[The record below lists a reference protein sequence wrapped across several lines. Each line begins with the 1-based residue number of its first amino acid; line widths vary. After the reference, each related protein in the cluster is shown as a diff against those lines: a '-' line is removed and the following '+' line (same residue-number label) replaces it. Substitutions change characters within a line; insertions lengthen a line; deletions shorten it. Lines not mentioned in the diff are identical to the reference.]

1 MADVKKVTQ
10 AKPKVGGAVSIAVLG
25 TALPTDAVTALASGF
40 KALGYVTTDGV
51 TNSRSTETADV
62 KAWGGDTVMS
72 EQTSKTDTFKFA
84 MLESLNEDVLK
95 MAYGDANVSGTLAAG
110 ITVKENSA
118 LKDNHCFVIDMIM
131 KDNVLKRLV
140 IPNGSITSYDDI
152 TYKDDQPVSY
162 GVTITALPDADGNT
176 HYEYIKAADKGAAE

>member
-1 MADVKKVTQ
+1 
-10 AKPKVGGAVSIAVLG
+10 
-25 TALPTDAVTALASGF
+25 
-40 KALGYVTTDGV
+40 
-51 TNSRSTETADV
+51 
-62 KAWGGDTVMS
+62 MS

-176 HYEYIKAADKGAAE
+176 HYEYIKAATTGGTK